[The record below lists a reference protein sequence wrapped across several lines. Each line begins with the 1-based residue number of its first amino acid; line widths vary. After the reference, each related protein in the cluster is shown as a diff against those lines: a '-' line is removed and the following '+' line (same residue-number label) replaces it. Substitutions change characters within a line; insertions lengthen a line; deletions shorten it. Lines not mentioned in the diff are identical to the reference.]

1 MIRAT
6 TLFFAAA
13 ALCGCASGSPGK
25 QDTASLQ
32 PADGAVVLGPLK
44 ASNVPA
50 GQCGMILWSLDEN
63 RPAPVFRYIAGKP
76 AEVVI
81 GGALVE
87 LVGTEVSGSMAF
99 GVYEHQKFTAPSG
112 ITVAVDVRFS
122 LGFDGGVYLER
133 GLIVVESPDGWRTVA
148 PSAGL
153 AGCRSS

>member
-1 MIRAT
+1 MNRAF
-6 TLFFAAA
+6 LLVVAAA
-13 ALCGCASGSPGK
+13 ALCGCASVSPAK
-25 QDTASLQ
+25 KAKAAPQ
-32 PADGAVVLGPLK
+32 PADGAIVLGPLT

-63 RPAPVFRYIAGKP
+63 RPTPVFRYISGKT

-87 LVGTEVSGSMAF
+87 LTSAETDGASAF
-99 GVYEHQKFTAPSG
+99 GVFEHQTFSSASG
-112 ITVAVDVRFS
+112 LSVAVDVRFS

-133 GLIVVESPDGWRTVA
+133 GLIVVDSPDGWRTVA